1 MAEITSIVYKPKPTP
16 ERPTA
21 YLRVPLETA
30 TLVAGYGIEGDR
42 KGGHRKRQ
50 LNIMSYETMEVL
62 RAEGFQAT
70 PGELGEQIVV
80 RGLDVEALPRGAR
93 FRLGESA
100 VVEVTGLREPC
111 ARFEAAQNRP
121 MSAAEGRIGVIARV
135 ITGGS
140 IRIGDPVALAEAIP

>member
-16 ERPTA
+16 ERPAT

-30 TLVAGYGIEGDR
+30 TLVAGYGIEGD
-42 KGGHRKRQ
+42 RKRQ